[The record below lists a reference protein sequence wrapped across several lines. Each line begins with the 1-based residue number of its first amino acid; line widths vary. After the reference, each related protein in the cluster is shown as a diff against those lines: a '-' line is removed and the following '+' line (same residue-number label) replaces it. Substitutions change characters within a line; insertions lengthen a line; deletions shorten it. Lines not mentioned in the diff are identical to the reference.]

1 MENPVRTCCAW
12 LSSLRSQPRLL
23 DNEVLWRSI
32 VCVIAIPYHE
42 VGIFRPRHFSQFFTR
57 HLRFFF
63 FSEDKIFGIQTTR
76 MSGSWIPYLQQNRKI
91 LRQFVTTS
99 TSGDHRGWWTRWS
112 DLTLCLES
120 SRGSWGASSQMVQTC
135 KDMQPFFFVHS
146 FLFKAT

>member
-63 FSEDKIFGIQTTR
+63 F
-76 MSGSWIPYLQQNRKI
+76 
-91 LRQFVTTS
+91 
-99 TSGDHRGWWTRWS
+99 
-112 DLTLCLES
+112 
-120 SRGSWGASSQMVQTC
+120 
-135 KDMQPFFFVHS
+135 FFFFGGQDFWHS
-146 FLFKAT
+146 DNSYVGFLDPLLATKSQNLTTICYNIDFRWPPRLMNQVVRPYFMPWKFQRVLRCFKSNGANMQRHATFFFCALLFV